1 METANGNNNGARVD
15 TTAVF
20 LDVFGDRTEF
30 STFDEFSELFV
41 RFEKK
46 SRYIFRVKNSSS
58 VEAENRRRK
67 DKIDAAIKYSGLV
80 LCCVNCGDASKTLKR
95 VQEGDTR
102 QLCDAHIYLR
112 YRSSSR
118 KLAIISSS
126 FVHNHQSQAGN
137 GCFHRKQSVTER
149 IGKPRDGRRKFV
161 RAGDRMGKLTRPILP
176 APAFEHLVKGSNELT
191 IIPLGASGL
200 GGHPDL
206 PPPLMLHNHH
216 AEDHAMC
223 PQAHPALMSP
233 AQLLLPPALRSPDNN
248 LMMFPRGPMKM
259 DMPAM
264 DGFCRDVKRLREE
277 AGGMGTLK
285 ENYHV
290 QEKSGEFSVCF
301 RIPPYGFK
309 ADMGRIFEPECIL
322 QCYED
327 EHHGNSTTK
336 MEEEEEEEE
345 DEERADSEEAECMAT
360 DLSIR
365 SRGNDDRMESDFKMP
380 PAAPAMATPPPS
392 EVPENLSLAAMRAV
406 ANTSR
411 EYTVTWKELEPL
423 FRFCSRCGAPV
434 EKTRHSL
441 HSVLSVS
448 AVCQRGHGVFW
459 TSRS

>member
-1 METANGNNNGARVD
+1 METANGNNNHGARVD

-30 STFDEFSELFV
+30 ATFDEFSELFV

-191 IIPLGASGL
+191 IIPLGAGGL

-216 AEDHAMC
+216 AEDHALC
-223 PQAHPALMSP
+223 PQAHPALLSP
-233 AQLLLPPALRSPDNN
+233 AQLLLPPGLRSPDNS
-248 LMMFPRGPMKM
+248 LMLFPRGPMKM
-259 DMPAM
+259 DVPVM
-264 DGFCRDVKRLREE
+264 DGFCRDVKRLRED
-277 AGGMGTLK
+277 ATGMGTLK
-285 ENYHV
+285 ESFHV
-290 QEKSGEFSVCF
+290 QEKSGEISVCF
-301 RIPPYGFK
+301 RIPPYGYK

-327 EHHGNSTTK
+327 EHHGNSTAK

-345 DEERADSEEAECMAT
+345 DERADSEEAECMAT

-365 SRGNDDRMESDFKMP
+365 SRGNDDRMESDFKTP
-380 PAAPAMATPPPS
+380 PATVATTPPA
-392 EVPENLSLAAMRAV
+392 EAPENLSLAAMRAV
-406 ANTSR
+406 ANASR
-411 EYTVTWKELEPL
+411 QYTVTWKELEPL

>member
-1 METANGNNNGARVD
+1 MESANGGSVVRVD

-30 STFDEFSELFV
+30 STFEEFSELFV

-176 APAFEHLVKGSNELT
+176 APPFEHLVKGSNELT
-191 IIPLGASGL
+191 IIPLGAGGL
-200 GGHPDL
+200 GHADL

-216 AEDHAMC
+216 TEDHVIC

-233 AQLLLPPALRSPDNN
+233 AQLLLPPALRSPDNS
-248 LMMFPRGPMKM
+248 LMLFPRAPLKT
-259 DMPAM
+259 DMPLL
-264 DGFCRDVKRLREE
+264 DSFCRDSVKRLRED
-277 AGGMGTLK
+277 AGM
-285 ENYHV
+285 V
-290 QEKSGEFSVCF
+290 
-301 RIPPYGFK
+301 
-309 ADMGRIFEPECIL
+309 DMGRIFEPECIL

-327 EHHGNSTTK
+327 EHHSNNNAGNAMDEAEDDDD
-336 MEEEEEEEE
+336 MEG
-345 DEERADSEEAECMAT
+345 DSEEAECTAT
-360 DLSIR
+360 DLSVRPRYSIDQVEGDYKP
-365 SRGNDDRMESDFKMP
+365 SAGP
-380 PAAPAMATPPPS
+380 VVTTPPPV

-406 ANTSR
+406 ANASR